1 LVIVNIYGTK
11 HREWIRLTLLQGQ
24 SPEIGRTRSVDS
36 VFSYL
41 NHAVCPALL
50 ILGQA
55 ANAFCY
61 MLYPLKSR
69 RLMTPLV
76 LGEHTYDIIEG
87 DDEKPTRVRV
97 SRVDKGPIDVDI
109 EEVMGKLS
117 WIFPSDK
124 FRLRPSLPDPSNEEI
139 SVSVSL
145 TQSERINRGGRLM
158 ERIVVR
164 SSEVEARL
172 KQMPSRL
179 D

>member
-1 LVIVNIYGTK
+1 
-11 HREWIRLTLLQGQ
+11 
-24 SPEIGRTRSVDS
+24 
-36 VFSYL
+36 
-41 NHAVCPALL
+41 
-50 ILGQA
+50 
-55 ANAFCY
+55 
-61 MLYPLKSR
+61 
-69 RLMTPLV
+69 MTPLV

-87 DDEKPTRVRV
+87 NDEKPTRVRV

-145 TQSERINRGGRLM
+145 TQSERISRGGRLM

-172 KQMPSRL
+172 KHMPSRL